1 MDPRQPSPPATA
13 WHALEAQQAIDL
25 LHGAPAGLDDGEAAA
40 RLQQYGANRLPPP
53 QRRGPLRRLLLQLH
67 NVLLYLML
75 AASGIAALL
84 AHWLDAAVILT
95 AVAVNALIGF
105 IQEGKA
111 EHALDAIRELLSLRA
126 MVLRQGERREIPAEQ
141 LVPGDL
147 VMLASG
153 DRVPADLRLLSV
165 RNLSVEEAA
174 LTGESL
180 PVEKSSA
187 RVAADAE
194 LGDRRC
200 MAYSGTLVSS
210 GQALGLVV
218 ATGPASELGR
228 IGAMLQQVQ
237 PLTTPLLRQIE
248 GFSRWLALALLVLA
262 LTTFALGTLWRDQD
276 AAEMFLLVVA
286 LTVAAIPEELPAI
299 MTVILALGVQRMA
312 RQNAIVRRLPAVE
325 TLGAVTLICTDKT
338 GTLTRNEMTVQRVV
352 SAQRVVEVSGVGYAP
367 QGGFHQAGARLEADA
382 ALQEIGRAAL
392 LCNDARLEEDAD
404 GNWLLHG
411 DPTEG
416 ALHTLAL
423 KAGLDPRAVQAQ
435 LPRSDAIPFEAEHRF
450 MASLHHDHRG
460 HGLIYLKGAPEQLLE
475 MCSAQR
481 GATGNQP
488 LDPDYW
494 RRQASDLAARGLR
507 LLAIATRPADAERR
521 SLSFADVE
529 QGCTLLALLGISD
542 PPREEAIAAVDECRR
557 AGIAVK
563 MITGDHV
570 ETARAIGAQLGIGVG
585 RAALTGAEIELLDE
599 RQLRALLPGVE
610 VFARASPAHKLRLV
624 QAMQAS
630 GAVVAMTGDGVND
643 APALKRADVGV
654 AMGRKGTE
662 AAKEAADVVLADDNF
677 ATIAGAVREGRAIYD
692 NLRKFI
698 LFVLPTNGGETLIVI
713 AAILFQLT
721 LPLTPAQVLWINMVT
736 SSTLGL
742 ALAFEPAEPGLMGR
756 PPRDPA
762 ESLLSAFFVWRVA
775 MVSLLM
781 MAAALGLFLWEMQR
795 GTSLESARTM
805 AVNTVVVCEMFYL
818 LSSRHIFASVLYRGG
833 LLGNPTVLL
842 AIAACLALQLLYTYA
857 PPLQQVFGA
866 TALAADEWL
875 RVLLAGLLL
884 FSVAELEKAVIR
896 RFHLHPQVRSLDQPQ
911 A

>member
-1 MDPRQPSPPATA
+1 MDPRQPSPPETA
-13 WHALEAQQAIDL
+13 WHALEAQRAVDL
-25 LHGAPAGLDDGEAAA
+25 LHSAPAGLDDGEAAA
-40 RLQQYGANRLPPP
+40 RLQRYGANRLPPP

-95 AVAVNALIGF
+95 AVLVNALIGF

-111 EHALDAIRELLSLRA
+111 EHALDAIRELLSLHA

-141 LVPGDL
+141 LVPGDV

-165 RNLSVEEAA
+165 KNLSVEEAA

-262 LTTFALGTLWRDQD
+262 LVTFALGTLWREQD

-352 SAQRVVEVSGVGYAP
+352 SAQRILEVSGVGYAP
-367 QGGFHQAGARLEADA
+367 QGGFHQAGAHLEADA

-392 LCNDARLEEDAD
+392 LCNDARLEEDSA

-475 MCSAQR
+475 MCSEQR
-481 GATGNQP
+481 GATGDQP

-529 QGCTLLALLGISD
+529 RGCTLLALLGISD

-630 GAVVAMTGDGVND
+630 GEVVAMTGDGVND

-742 ALAFEPAEPGLMGR
+742 ALAFEPAEPGLMSR

-805 AVNTVVVCEMFYL
+805 AVNTVVMCEMFYL

-884 FSVAELEKAVIR
+884 FAVAELEKALIR
-896 RFHLHPQVRSLDQPQ
+896 RLRPHPQ
-911 A
+911 AGG